1 MSGGRG
7 GTGTCFTPL
16 PRADGK
22 EFHQMRAF
30 HLFKGDG
37 EISFGIYAASPIDH
51 SFTAKFSQMEV
62 TECKWAA
69 WSAQDTGFNQT
80 K

>member
-1 MSGGRG
+1 
-7 GTGTCFTPL
+7 
-16 PRADGK
+16 
-22 EFHQMRAF
+22 MRAF

-51 SFTAKFSQMEV
+51 SFTAQFSQMEV
-62 TECKWAA
+62 SECKWAA